1 MDTATMKDAGYRV
14 SAQVSDE
21 EVVQAAADVEAAYI
35 RPILDFDRP
44 TAVVQ
49 AAIMQLTYIL
59 LLRRHAVAT
68 RSGGKVKLSP
78 SLSDT
83 AGPTQ
88 QDLEE
93 ADRRLRAI
101 QASTTDATQGIPSK
115 LVDDIAGLYFRKTF
129 LGL

>member
-1 MDTATMKDAGYRV
+1 MDTATLKEAGYRV

-21 EVVQAAADVEAAYI
+21 EVAKAAADVEAAYV

-78 SLSDT
+78 SLSET

-101 QASTTDATQGIPSK
+101 QTSTTDATQGLPSK
-115 LVDDIAGLYFRKTF
+115 LVDDIAGLYYRNTF
-129 LGL
+129 LGI

>member
-1 MDTATMKDAGYRV
+1 MDAATLKEAGYRV

-21 EVVQAAADVEAAYI
+21 EVAKAAADVEAAYI
-35 RPILDFDRP
+35 LPILDFDRP

-78 SLSDT
+78 SLSET

>member
-1 MDTATMKDAGYRV
+1 MDAATLKEAGYRV

-21 EVVQAAADVEAAYI
+21 EVAKAAADVEAAYV

-78 SLSDT
+78 SLSET

-101 QASTTDATQGIPSK
+101 QTSTTDATQGLPSK
-115 LVDDIAGLYFRKTF
+115 LVDDIAGLYYRNTF

>member
-1 MDTATMKDAGYRV
+1 MDAATLKEAGYRV
-14 SAQVSDE
+14 SAQVSDD
-21 EVVQAAADVEAAYI
+21 EVRRATEDVENAYI

-44 TAVVQ
+44 TVVVQ
-49 AAIMQLTYIL
+49 SAIMQLTYIL

-78 SLSDT
+78 SLSET
-83 AGPTQ
+83 AVPTQ

-101 QASTTDATQGIPSK
+101 QASTEDATKGIPSK
-115 LVDDIAGLYFRKTF
+115 IVDDIAGIYYRKTF
-129 LGL
+129 TGL

>member
-1 MDTATMKDAGYRV
+1 MDAATLKEAGYRV

-21 EVVQAAADVEAAYI
+21 VAKAAADVEAAYV

-78 SLSDT
+78 SLSET

-101 QASTTDATQGIPSK
+101 QTSTTDATQGLPSK
-115 LVDDIAGLYFRKTF
+115 LVDDIAGLYYRNTF
-129 LGL
+129 LGI

>member
-1 MDTATMKDAGYRV
+1 MDAATLKEAGYRV

-21 EVVQAAADVEAAYI
+21 EVAKAAADVEAAYV

-78 SLSDT
+78 SLSET

-101 QASTTDATQGIPSK
+101 QTSTTDATQGLPSK
-115 LVDDIAGLYFRKTF
+115 LVDDIAGLYYRNTF
-129 LGL
+129 LGI